1 MLQSVF
7 QTKKKLLYFAIL
19 TGIYTALLW
28 DCAYKVAPSGGPE
41 DKTPPEIIYTFPSQ
55 DSINIK
61 ELSYL
66 EFHFS
71 ESVDKA
77 SLSNQ
82 TWLLPEL
89 ADGYEIKWKGSK
101 KLRVILKDS
110 LEKDQ
115 TYIFTI
121 GTGVKDLQR
130 NSLHSPFVLPFSTGS
145 KIDRGEISGRVFD
158 KKSQGIFIYAYEVSD
173 TFSAQTVFEKKPRYY
188 TQTGN
193 SGDYQLKYLKESN
206 YRIYALEDQNLDRK
220 YTLQTD
226 RIGIP
231 FMDITISAEQVRQE
245 QINFHLIREDTTRP
259 KFLRVDTLNNRAIK
273 LSFDEPLGKTRNLN
287 IQILDSL
294 NRASLSILATVLDKN
309 EPNHLVIYTKSQKN
323 VRYVGMISTVQD
335 TAGNFSEEDTIRFNF
350 LGAMGSDTTSTKL
363 VGSIPPD
370 NGKDV
375 AYDSDVK
382 LNFYYPVD
390 SSSLE
395 NGFQLLSP
403 DSVPVVGHWEFES
416 LVQPKYM
423 SDSLL
428 GKNAVYHILLDLKE
442 VKTIFGNSIGDSLLI
457 SHFKTKDWEQL
468 GEIAGVVS
476 SDNPHYK
483 KALIWAFPMQ
493 GAGNYSTSA
502 EIGQKYQ
509 IPFLPEG
516 QYRIQAGIDVNQ
528 NGKLDNGSELHFE
541 YSEPFK
547 VLPDT
552 IKVRKRWTTE
562 EINISF

>member
-1 MLQSVF
+1 MLQSFF
-7 QTKKKLLYFAIL
+7 QTKKQLLYFAIL
-19 TGIYTALLW
+19 TGICTALSW

-55 DSINIK
+55 DSTNIK
-61 ELSYL
+61 GLSYL

-77 SLSNQ
+77 SFSNQ

-89 ADGYEIKWKGSK
+89 PNGYELKWKGSK

-130 NSLHSPFVLPFSTGS
+130 NSPNSPFVLPFSTGS
-145 KIDRGEISGRVFD
+145 RIDRGEISGRVFD
-158 KKSQGIFIYAYEVSD
+158 KKPQGIFIYAYEISD

-193 SGDYQLKYLKESN
+193 LGDYQLKYLKESN

-231 FMDITISAEQVRQE
+231 FMDITINAEQMRQG

-259 KFLRVDTLNNRAIK
+259 KFLRVDALNNRAIK
-273 LSFDEPLGKTRNLN
+273 LSFNEPLGKTQSLN

-294 NRASLSILATVLDKN
+294 NQTPLSILATVLDKN

-323 VRYVGMISTVQD
+323 VKYVGTISTVQD
-335 TAGNFSEEDTIRFNF
+335 TAGNFSEEDTIQFNF
-350 LGAMGSDTTSTKL
+350 WGAMGTDTTSAKL
-363 VGSIPPD
+363 VGLIPPD

-395 NGFQLLSP
+395 NGFRLLSP
-403 DSVPVVGHWEFES
+403 DSVLVVGHWEFES
-416 LVQPKYM
+416 LVQPRYIPG
-423 SDSLL
+423 SLL
-428 GKNAVYHILLDLKE
+428 EKDASYQIILDLKK
-442 VKTIFGNSIGDSLLI
+442 VKTIFGDSIGDSILN
-457 SHFKTKDWEQL
+457 SHFKTVNWEQL

-483 KALIWAFPMQ
+483 KAIIWAFPMK
-493 GAGNYSTSA
+493 GSDIYSTSA
-502 EIGQKYQ
+502 KIGQKYL

-516 QYRIQAGIDVNQ
+516 QYRIQAGVDINQ

-547 VLPDT
+547 ALPDT